1 MLRLLQ
7 ICSCLNSFQGPFE
20 DSENG
25 LGMKLHVVV
34 LLLDTKSCELW
45 ILASARSS
53 RGSDRSWKQRA
64 LSITNVS
71 QVDGLTRSPYHH
83 ILCNLTQKLQVWKYP
98 MYRVTLY
105 ISATLGVW
113 WKWPSDVGGGATP
126 GWFSGWWS
134 RSGAGRGADTPP
146 GGECSPTEI
155 TAKYVTIH

>member
-7 ICSCLNSFQGPFE
+7 ICSCLNSFRGPFWRFRE
-20 DSENG
+20 WSGNETTCSCTVIG
-25 LGMKLHVVV
+25 YKKLWTMNTSICQT
-34 LLLDTKSCELW
+34 LKGIRLELKTE
-45 ILASARSS
+45 S
-53 RGSDRSWKQRA
+53 
-64 LSITNVS
+64 TNVS
-71 QVDGLTRSPYHH
+71 QVDGLTWSPYHH

-98 MYRVTLY
+98 MYRVMLY

-146 GGECSPTEI
+146 GRECSPTEI
-155 TAKYVTIH
+155 TTRYVTIH